1 MSKAP
6 APPTPPEAARVAEL
20 RTGSKAA
27 FAQLYDDY
35 APALFGVLKKM
46 VREEAMAEDLLQ
58 DAFVKIW
65 RNIHTYDASKGRL
78 FTWLLNICR
87 NLAIDQLRSA
97 AQQRSNVTGDLA
109 NARNIGQSD
118 NQPLALPDLAIV
130 RDRINKMRPEQ
141 RALLELIYFQGY
153 THIEAAE
160 TLEIP
165 LGTAKT
171 RIRSALTELRTLLGT
186 NQP

>member
-1 MSKAP
+1 M
-6 APPTPPEAARVAEL
+6 PPPPLQPPLNEAARVAAL
-20 RTGSKAA
+20 RTGSKVA

-46 VREEAMAEDLLQ
+46 VRDEALAEDLLQ

-65 RNIHTYDASKGRL
+65 RNIQTYDASKGRL

-87 NLAIDQLRSA
+87 NLAIDRLRSA
-97 AQQRSNVTGDLA
+97 AQQRSNITGDLA
-109 NARNIGQSD
+109 TAHNIGQND
-118 NQPLALPDLAIV
+118 DQPLALPDLAIV
-130 RDRINKMRPEQ
+130 RERISKMRPEQ
-141 RALLELIYFQGY
+141 RELMELVYFQGY
-153 THIEAAE
+153 THTEAAE
-160 TLEIP
+160 ALELP